1 MSRDPRRRNIARLVA
16 AVAAPA
22 ICAIVTVQA
31 VAAAGAPPASA
42 APRKA
47 FAAAPGPDAEYL
59 LVSDRYELRADGETV
74 HERHSRLRVNSYLAI
89 NRKYGESKV
98 EYDPAVDSFEV
109 LGNAT
114 LLPSGARVTAPANA
128 IVDDQPPGAEH
139 DPLWSGLRRKVIVH
153 TALEPGAVIEE
164 SWRVTRAKG
173 DLPWLE
179 LSTPAE
185 FEPPVLRREVQVDVP
200 AGAPFRWQAVGVPQA
215 PPVRERTAGR
225 DVWRWRIEN
234 AAAFPPEP
242 GAPAEAPAII
252 ASTCPSR
259 EALAA
264 ELNRRA
270 AIPGGAPEGLVAL
283 ARRVDAANPGDEA
296 RLVAVLDAVAQ
307 AVTVAPLAPSQ
318 QRWRPR
324 ALAEVWR
331 AGVATPLELA
341 GLQAAA
347 LHAVGFSNVSPA
359 VVGSDERDIE
369 KCPALAGLER
379 PVVFVRQGNRR
390 LYDPARPLE
399 GGPLELVTG
408 LRSLL
413 PVFAFDAMPENP
425 EIQSA
430 TLRGARLTLAVA
442 ADGGLKG
449 ALEFNASGAATPHAA
464 LVRDPAKV
472 ARELGAL
479 LPEGKVSSLRVT
491 ELRRASA
498 SFTADVEGRLPGRDA
513 LGLVVWTLPDLPGG
527 LDEKLPPLPAPGRLA
542 PVALP
547 APSAQQLEI
556 ALTLP
561 AGWKVEA
568 LPESARA
575 ETSTGTAEIHAT
587 IESDGTVTLGRRL
600 ELRVAEV
607 PAINAADLHALL
619 VAWRSP
625 AGRELI
631 LRPPVDAASK
641 AAAGTVPA
649 AR

>member
-1 MSRDPRRRNIARLVA
+1 MSRDPRRRVLARLVA
-16 AVAAPA
+16 AAAAPA
-22 ICAIVTVQA
+22 ICAIAAFTA
-31 VAAAGAPPASA
+31 VAAPDHAPTAA

-59 LVSDRYELRADGETV
+59 LVSDRYELRADGAAV
-74 HERHSRLRVNSYLAI
+74 HERRSRLRVNSYLAI

-98 EYDPAVDSFEV
+98 EYDPAVDGFEV
-109 LGNAT
+109 LENAT

-128 IVDDQPPGAEH
+128 VVDDQPPAAEH

-164 SWRVTRAKG
+164 SWRVTRANG

-179 LSTPAE
+179 LSAPVT
-185 FEPPVLRREVQVDVP
+185 FEPPVSRREIEVDVP
-200 AGAPFRWQAVGVPQA
+200 AGTPFRWQAVGAAQA
-215 PPVRERTAGR
+215 APVHETRGGR
-225 DVWRWRIEN
+225 DVWRWRIDRVE
-234 AAAFPPEP
+234 AFPPEP
-242 GAPAEAPAII
+242 GAPAEAPAIV

-264 ELNRRA
+264 EFNRRA
-270 AIPGGAPEGLVAL
+270 ATAGGDPEGLVAL

-296 RLVAVLDAVAQ
+296 KLVAVLDAVAQ

-324 ALAEVWR
+324 PLAEVWR

-347 LHAVGFSNVSPA
+347 LHAVGFSDVSAA
-359 VVGSDERDIE
+359 VVGSEERDIE
-369 KCPALAGLER
+369 TCPALAGLDR
-379 PVVFVRQGNRR
+379 PVVSVRLGNRR
-390 LYDPARPLE
+390 LYDPAKPLE
-399 GGPLELVTG
+399 GGPLELIAG

-413 PVFAFDAMPENP
+413 PVRAYDAMPDAP
-425 EIQSA
+425 GVQTT
-430 TLRGARLTLAVA
+430 TLRGVRLTLVA
-442 ADGGLKG
+442 APDGSLKG
-449 ALEFNASGAATPHAA
+449 ALEFAASGAATPHAA
-464 LVRDPAKV
+464 LVRDPARV
-472 ARELGAL
+472 ARELAAL
-479 LPEGKVSSLRVT
+479 LPEGSVTNLRVT
-491 ELRRASA
+491 EMRRASA

-513 LGLVVWTLPDLPGG
+513 LGLVAWTLPDLPGG

-547 APSAQQLEI
+547 APSAQRLEI

-561 AGWKVEA
+561 AGWKIEA
-568 LPESARA
+568 LPEGARA
-575 ETSTGTAEIHAT
+575 ETAAGVAETRAT
-587 IESDGTVTLGRRL
+587 IESDGTISLRRHL
-600 ELRVAEV
+600 ELRLGVV
-607 PAINAADLHALL
+607 PAAAARDVRALL

-631 LRPPVDAASK
+631 LRPPADAGAK
-641 AAAGTVPA
+641 TAAGAAATA
-649 AR
+649 K